1 MTTGLELKHLG
12 ADLVIASD
20 EARQNASEHIRA
32 TIDMLAGTGC
42 TFTAEDVREHLA
54 GIPSVA
60 ATLRDRPNLLPAHFT
75 AEKRKG
81 HIVPVG
87 FTTPS
92 RASRHGAV
100 IRIWRRA

>member
-1 MTTGLELKHLG
+1 MTTGIDLKNLG
-12 ADLVIASD
+12 ADLIIAND
-20 EARQNASEHIRA
+20 EARANASEHIRA
-32 TIDMLAGTGC
+32 TIDMLAGTGR

-54 GIPSVA
+54 DTPGVA
-60 ATLRDRPNLLPAHFT
+60 VTLRDRPNLLPAHFT

-81 HIVPVG
+81 RIVPVG

-100 IRIWRRA
+100 IRIWRQA